1 MFSKHLIGILRGEGV
16 GPSLLDATLLV
27 LDRVRALS
35 GCEFELRFG
44 GEIGCESARLGL
56 GFLPAEVVEF
66 ARSIFEA
73 GGALLAG
80 AGGGRFVYEMR
91 HEFALF
97 HKLNPI
103 HSYPELAGAC
113 RLKSPPAPVDL
124 LIVRENLHGLYQGE
138 AEESLGDDGREI
150 RHTFRQAEKQVRN
163 VLEVAVAA
171 ATARRKKL
179 TVVCKDAGLPLLH
192 SLWRDC
198 AEAVAAGRDL
208 TLEFL
213 DIDYAVYKL
222 VQEPWKFDVVA
233 APNCFGDILADLGG
247 VIAGARGL
255 TYGGSFS
262 ETGAAVYQTNHGA
275 AYDLAGAD
283 VANPVGQILSL
294 AMLLRRSCG
303 LALESDAIESAVR
316 DTWRDGWRT
325 ADLPEA
331 DTRCLGT
338 AEFAARVVERLA
350 IP

>member
-1 MFSKHLIGILRGEGV
+1 MLSKHLIGILRGEGV
-16 GPSLLDATLLV
+16 GPSLLDASLLI
-27 LDRVRALS
+27 LDRVGALS
-35 GCEFELRFG
+35 GCKFEVRFG
-44 GEIGCESARLGL
+44 GEIGCESARRGL
-56 GFLPAEVVEF
+56 GYLPGDVVEF
-66 ARSIFEA
+66 ARSIFA
-73 GGALLAG
+73 DGGALLAG

-113 RLKSPPAPVDL
+113 RLKSPPEPVDIL
-124 LIVRENLHGLYQGE
+124 VVRENLHGLYQGE
-138 AEESLGDDGREI
+138 AEESLTDDGREI

-163 VLEVAVAA
+163 VLEVAASAA
-171 ATARRKKL
+171 SGRRKKL
-179 TVVCKDAGLPLLH
+179 TVVCKDAGLPVLH

-198 AEAVAAGRDL
+198 AEEVAAGRNL

-262 ETGAAVYQTNHGA
+262 KTGAAVYQTNHGA
-275 AYDLAGAD
+275 AYDLTGTD

-294 AMLLRRSCG
+294 AMLLRMSFG
-303 LALESDAIESAVR
+303 LQRESNAIEQAVQ
-316 DTWRDGWRT
+316 TAWRDGWRT

-331 DTRCLGT
+331 GTRCVGT

-350 IP
+350 AP